1 MLQQKRER
9 ERRRYERI
17 KNDPVKWQEL
27 REKQRIIYLRKKE
40 KCSRKLVEDM
50 NLRRAMEGILFY
62 VPK

>member
-27 REKQRIIYLRKKE
+27 REKQRIIYVRKKE
-40 KCSRKLVEDM
+40 KGSRKLVEDM